1 MIVKRVCFGSDCF
14 RPFAG
19 ISGVIGSIVLLLL
32 RLLLEAMGRGRKEAV
47 ERRNREEGTMIAVE
61 EKLVMF

>member
-19 ISGVIGSIVLLLL
+19 FSGVIGSVAFAAAALTAGG
-32 RLLLEAMGRGRKEAV
+32 EGRGRKEAV
-47 ERRNREEGTMIAVE
+47 ERRNREEGTMIAV
-61 EKLVMF
+61 